1 MNTRALNNN
10 RGRSVT
16 KNASNL
22 ATKALDKS
30 KEIGQALK
38 NTANKVT
45 NAVKTTVG
53 DVQKQV
59 NGITQMN
66 AIKGPVTKWSAMT
79 QEFFTSNT
87 VISKFV
93 GFVLCLLLFVLIFQ
107 IGMGLLQNAFAG
119 NTSPY
124 LINGMVVSD
133 TETQISSNPNIP
145 YSVPIIRSNNENQGL
160 EFSWNVW
167 FNVTHNTSASSGTLQ
182 KIFAKGNGIV
192 AGNAQTSYLNVCP
205 GLYLARDTVAANPN
219 DNKLRLVI
227 NTYVPAP
234 ASAPGAAPSSTDP
247 YEIIDITDIP
257 IAKWVCCTIRVQ
269 GKDVDIYINGFL
281 KKRHTLLYLPK
292 QNYADTYIGD
302 KSGFK
307 GYISSLRYY
316 SYAVGYDEIQTLFA
330 AGPSMKLVSTSAMPP
345 SSDYLASN
353 WYFT

>member
-45 NAVKTTVG
+45 NAVKSTVG

-79 QEFFTSNT
+79 QDFFTSNT

-107 IGMGLLQNAFAG
+107 IGMGLLQNAFGG

-167 FNVTHNTSASSGTLQ
+167 FNVTDNKLASSGKLQ
-182 KIFAKGNGIV
+182 KIFSKGQGITSPTP
-192 AGNAQTSYLNVCP
+192 NAESTLTSYLNVCP
-205 GLYLARDTVAANPN
+205 GLYLARDMNSNASGLTNPN

-227 NTYVPAP
+227 NTYNPPETTPTATITQ
-234 ASAPGAAPSSTDP
+234 STDP
-247 YEIIDITDIP
+247 YEII
-257 IAKWVCCTIRVQ
+257 
-269 GKDVDIYINGFL
+269 
-281 KKRHTLLYLPK
+281 
-292 QNYADTYIGD
+292 
-302 KSGFK
+302 
-307 GYISSLRYY
+307 
-316 SYAVGYDEIQTLFA
+316 
-330 AGPSMKLVSTSAMPP
+330 
-345 SSDYLASN
+345 
-353 WYFT
+353 